1 MQFTTPTNIDEM
13 YQTLTDI
20 FYYYRIKRESYEV
33 LDLQPLNVT
42 RLTFTPFSD
51 EQLTE
56 KAKELLSGTQQREVL
71 KLKKEI
77 SEKISVLEVKISSTN
92 ENYLI
97 EVENVNS
104 RFNES
109 EEKIK
114 LEATNKGLLN
124 TNITLIKL
132 AELETAKNNQLAL
145 LENQKNDK
153 VSEYQSQI
161 AALNTEMSLAD
172 SYYSEVFQGELLAKV
187 EELKLEQDKKIMEIQ
202 KYNNSLD
209 AEEIKYEN
217 NIIKANADLK
227 LKYAQLKGQF
237 MSKEELVEMGYYADV
252 LDCVCG
258 YYNTLSAL
266 DAYNSIKNEEKLA
279 IYLDDYYSNILYLYK
294 TKANI

>member
-33 LDLQPLNVT
+33 LDLQTLNVT

-227 LKYAQLKGQF
+227 FKYAQLKGQF

>member
-33 LDLQPLNVT
+33 LDLQTLNVT

-217 NIIKANADLK
+217 NIPNVIAN
-227 LKYAQLKGQF
+227 
-237 MSKEELVEMGYYADV
+237 
-252 LDCVCG
+252 
-258 YYNTLSAL
+258 
-266 DAYNSIKNEEKLA
+266 
-279 IYLDDYYSNILYLYK
+279 
-294 TKANI
+294 

>member
-33 LDLQPLNVT
+33 LDLQTLNVT

-77 SEKISVLEVKISSTN
+77 SQKISVLEVKISSTN

-227 LKYAQLKGQF
+227 FKYAQLKGQF